1 MNTVHAYVYRDLL
14 LIHLHATVVNND
26 RESNLLKKNEN
37 EGNQTELSPGN
48 EATNIVKTTQY
59 SSKMMFYVVH
69 LYTEAIKA

>member
-1 MNTVHAYVYRDLL
+1 MHTFTVISYLYTCMPQL
-14 LIHLHATVVNND
+14 LIMIENQI
-26 RESNLLKKNEN
+26 SKMKNEN
-37 EGNQTELSPGN
+37 DGNQTELSPGN

>member
-1 MNTVHAYVYRDLL
+1 MFKRVNTVHAYVYRDLL
-14 LIHLHATVVNND
+14 LIHLHATVV
-26 RESNLLKKNEN
+26 EMH
-37 EGNQTELSPGN
+37 GIQTELSPGN